1 MKKTIAQRASLR
13 TESFDEDM
21 KKKNNLVAGELK
33 DLEVLRGSGSKNEG
47 KGLSM
52 AERFGRWGEEARCSL
67 EVVKSHPHILVI
79 PFLIFAALCGSG
91 LALILLLAKDQE
103 EDIKE
108 EAMALAI
115 ETGNWFCKYT
125 SGASIDDS
133 SYSAVSNLAFN
144 LNSRSVGFGYSPSLL
159 HGSVR
164 HRTCHF
170 QGYAR

>member
-1 MKKTIAQRASLR
+1 MKKTIAQQTWVGA
-13 TESFDEDM
+13 ESSDEDT
-21 KKKNNLVAGELK
+21 KKKNNLVSGELK

-52 AERFGRWGEEARCSL
+52 AERCGKWGEEVRFTL
-67 EVVKSHPHILVI
+67 EVVNSHPHILII
-79 PFLIFAALCGSG
+79 PFLIFAALCGAG
-91 LALILLLAKDQE
+91 LALIFLLAKDQE
-103 EDIKE
+103 EDIKD
-108 EAMALAI
+108 EALDLAI

-133 SYSAVSNLAFN
+133 SYTALSNLTFS
-144 LNSRSVGFGYSPSLL
+144 LNSRPVGFGDSPSLL

-164 HRTCHF
+164 HRTCHL